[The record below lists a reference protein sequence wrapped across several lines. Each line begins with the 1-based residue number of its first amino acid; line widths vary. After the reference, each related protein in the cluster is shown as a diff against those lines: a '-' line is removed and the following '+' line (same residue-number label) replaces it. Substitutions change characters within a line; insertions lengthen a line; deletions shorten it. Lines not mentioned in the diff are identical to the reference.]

1 MAASSGNP
9 AELAIPRQAI
19 LLGVAVFSFAAGT
32 NILTPLLPAVQD
44 EFGVSITTAGL
55 IVGAYGLARLIVDLP
70 AGYVADRVGHRR
82 LALASTVLLVLSSL
96 VGWAAAS
103 VEVLIAAR
111 IGSGAAVAALGM
123 VGISALA
130 ATASVAN
137 RGRVMSMFHLANN
150 FGIACYPLVGGVVGA
165 IGGWRPTFLITAAL
179 ALVAGAILFTL
190 LPRIEFGHS
199 AGGRAGRHDETRVL
213 HGPARTRA
221 VVATNLGIVANM
233 IHRHG
238 VRNTI
243 VPLYAAT
250 ALGLGGISIATAI
263 ALMALSGLLVA
274 TPGGML
280 GDRVGRRRVIVSGLA
295 AVAVGDLAFILTND
309 ALTFL
314 LVAAVVGL
322 GDFFSSSQTALLSEI
337 VPVRERTRALSTF
350 RFSSDLGSMIG
361 PILLAAAMDAVSAQ
375 FAIVLAAAILGGSAL
390 TAYLFVPAR
399 VDRGEETQPQAA
411 A

>member
-1 MAASSGNP
+1 MAGSGGGSAAP
-9 AELAIPRQAI
+9 AIPRQAVLI
-19 LLGVAVFSFAAGT
+19 GVAVFSFAAAT
-32 NILTPLLPAVQD
+32 NILTPLLPAVRD
-44 EFGVSITTAGL
+44 EFDVSITTAGL
-55 IVGAYGLARLIVDLP
+55 IVGVYGLARLVVDLP
-70 AGYVADRVGHRR
+70 AGYLADRVGHRR
-82 LALASTVLLVLSSL
+82 LTVASTTLLVASSL
-96 VGWAAAS
+96 VGSAAPT

-111 IGSGAAVAALGM
+111 IGSGAAVAAFGM

-150 FGIACYPLVGGVVGA
+150 FGIAFYPLLGGLIGA

-179 ALVAGAILFTL
+179 ALVAGVILFTL
-190 LPRIEFGHS
+190 LPRIDFGH
-199 AGGRAGRHDETRVL
+199 AATGRARRHDESRVL
-213 HGPARTRA
+213 HGPVRTRA
-221 VVATNLGIVANM
+221 VVAANLGIVANM

-263 ALMALSGLLVA
+263 ALMALTGLVVA

-295 AVAVGDLAFILTND
+295 AVAVADLAFILTND

-314 LVAAVVGL
+314 LVAAIVGL

-337 VPVRERTRALSTF
+337 VPVRDRTRALSTF
-350 RFSSDLGSMIG
+350 RFSSDLGGMIG
-361 PILLAAAMDAVSAQ
+361 PIILAAAMDAVSAQ

-399 VDRGEETQPQAA
+399 VDRGDQTQPQAA

>member
-1 MAASSGNP
+1 
-9 AELAIPRQAI
+9 
-19 LLGVAVFSFAAGT
+19 
-32 NILTPLLPAVQD
+32 
-44 EFGVSITTAGL
+44 
-55 IVGAYGLARLIVDLP
+55 
-70 AGYVADRVGHRR
+70 VGHRR
-82 LALASTVLLVLSSL
+82 LTVASTVLLLASSL
-96 VGWAAAS
+96 VGWAAPT
-103 VEVLIAAR
+103 VELLIAAR
-111 IGSGAAVAALGM
+111 IGSGAAVAAFGM

-150 FGIACYPLVGGVVGA
+150 FGIAFYPLLGGVIGA

-179 ALVAGAILFTL
+179 ALVAGAILVTL
-190 LPRIEFGHS
+190 LPRIDFGHS
-199 AGGRAGRHDETRVL
+199 AGGRPGRHDESRVL
-213 HGPARTRA
+213 YGPARTRA
-221 VVATNLGIVANM
+221 VVAANVGIVANM

-250 ALGLGGISIATAI
+250 ALGLGGISIATAV
-263 ALMALSGLLVA
+263 ALMALTGLLVA

-280 GDRVGRRRVIVSGLA
+280 GDRVGRRRVIVSGLS
-295 AVAVGDLAFILTND
+295 AVAVADLAFILTND

-337 VPVRERTRALSTF
+337 VPVRERTRSLSTF
-350 RFSSDLGSMIG
+350 RFSSDLGGMIG
-361 PILLAAAMDAVSAQ
+361 PIILAAAMDAVSAQ
-375 FAIVLAAAILGGSAL
+375 FAIVLAATILGSSAL
-390 TAYLFVPAR
+390 IAYLFVPAR
-399 VDRGEETQPQAA
+399 VDRAEASQPQAA